1 MFLDIGQWA
10 SEWNKSLAKK
20 DKPLVQKKYRGGGGL
35 GSSSNTLLNEIILWC
50 IYSRV

>member
-20 DKPLVQKKYRGGGGL
+20 DKPLVEKKYGGGG
-35 GSSSNTLLNEIILWC
+35 GGGGAPPPTPS
-50 IYSRV
+50 

>member
-20 DKPLVQKKYRGGGGL
+20 DKPLVQKKYGGGG
-35 GSSSNTLLNEIILWC
+35 GVWAPPPTPC
-50 IYSRV
+50 